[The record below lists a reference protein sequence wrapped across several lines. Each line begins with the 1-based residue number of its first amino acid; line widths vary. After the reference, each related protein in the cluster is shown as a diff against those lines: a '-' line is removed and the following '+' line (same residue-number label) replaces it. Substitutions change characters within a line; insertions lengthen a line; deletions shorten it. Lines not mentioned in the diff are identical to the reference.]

1 MKFYILD
8 DDITIIKVLK
18 NIIEER
24 DLGEVIGY
32 TTNSQESIQ
41 DILLKKPDIVL
52 IDLLMPD
59 KDGIDIVNEIKSSNL
74 DISFIMISQVSSKH
88 MVGEAYNSE
97 IEFFISKPINIIEVT
112 NVIKK
117 VSEKIYVNRTLL
129 KIKDMFQFAENSTYN
144 QKNDTR
150 MQKIKTILNKMGV
163 LGENGGRDILK
174 ICEYVID
181 KEEKRLNYTIN
192 EICELLDENARS
204 MQQRIRRTIG
214 RALINIASIGI
225 EDYMNEIFVEYS
237 NSLFNFEEVKAEMD
251 YIRGKKTSG
260 GKINIKKFITG
271 LLTQSEL

>member
-112 NVIKK
+112 KVIKK

-129 KIKDMFQFAENSTYN
+129 KIKDMFQFAENNTYN

>member
-41 DILLKKPDIVL
+41 EILLKKPDIVL

-88 MVGEAYNSE
+88 MIGEAYNSE

-112 NVIKK
+112 KVIKK

-129 KIKDMFQFAENSTYN
+129 KIKDMFQFAEKNTHI

-150 MQKIKTILNKMGV
+150 IQKIKTILNKLGV

-174 ICEYVID
+174 ICEYVIN
-181 KEEKRLNYTIN
+181 KEEKTFNYTIN

-204 MQQRIRRTIG
+204 MQQRIRRTIS
-214 RALINIASIGI
+214 RALTNIASIGI